1 MEQCANDPNFIR
13 LCGRLK
19 DKFGDNGIVSVVIGK
34 VNLDVVEIELWLM
47 SCRVL
52 KRDMELAMLDALSQ
66 KAVEAG
72 AKKLRGYYYRT
83 AKNKMVAGLY
93 ESFGFTKV
101 SQNGE
106 DTVWELDLE
115 GYKNKNKVIKIVN

>member
-1 MEQCANDPNFIR
+1 M
-13 LCGRLK
+13 
-19 DKFGDNGIVSVVIGK
+19 
-34 VNLDVVEIELWLM
+34 NLDVVEIELWLM